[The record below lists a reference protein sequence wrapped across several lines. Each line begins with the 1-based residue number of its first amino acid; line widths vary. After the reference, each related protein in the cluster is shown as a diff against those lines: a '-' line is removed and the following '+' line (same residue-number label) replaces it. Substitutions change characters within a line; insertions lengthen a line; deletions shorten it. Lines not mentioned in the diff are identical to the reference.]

1 MKSRKRKPSRKSSRP
16 RTSSSKQAASRRY
29 VSCGVE
35 VSIVQEGKRVELK
48 LDGLPVHVTMV
59 DGEFHCQL
67 ANQFTAF
74 GSIDHIV
81 ETLLQREGRTWTLHG
96 HVCDANC
103 GPDGHHH
110 AGGHTHG
117 HDHTRSGH
125 DHGHGGGQ

>member
-1 MKSRKRKPSRKSSRP
+1 MKSRKRKPSRKPSRP
-16 RTSSSKQAASRRY
+16 RASSSEQATSRRF
-29 VSCGVE
+29 VSRGVE

-48 LDGLPVHVTMV
+48 MDGVPVHVSLV

-81 ETLLQREGRTWTLHG
+81 ETLLSNEGRTWTLHG

-103 GPDGHHH
+103 GPSGHHS
-110 AGGHTHG
+110 GG
-117 HDHTRSGH
+117 HDHTHSGH
-125 DHGHGGGQ
+125 HHGHGDGQ